1 MIVVGT
7 VMDGADGLGIV
18 FVGVRK
24 LTPTY
29 RILRSI
35 TGSFGHSLPVRWID
49 VIS

>member
-35 TGSFGHSLPVRWID
+35 TGSYGSKADLG
-49 VIS
+49 